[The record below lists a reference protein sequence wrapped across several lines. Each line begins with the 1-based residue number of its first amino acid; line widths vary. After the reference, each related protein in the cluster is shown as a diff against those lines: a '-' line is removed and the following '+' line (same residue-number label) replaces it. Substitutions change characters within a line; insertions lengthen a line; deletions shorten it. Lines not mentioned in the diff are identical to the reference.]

1 MLVAIGLVVLI
12 VMVFGG
18 FALTGGN
25 LEPVLHAMPH
35 EMLIIGG
42 AAIGALLI
50 GNSIGN
56 LKAVGA
62 GFGRAFKGAKF
73 KKADYLDAIFL
84 TARLMKVMKT
94 GGAVELEKHVEEP
107 NSSDIFAAFPKL
119 LKDHF
124 FTSLVTDALRLVVVS
139 TGSLPVHAVEDVM
152 NNALKTHHDEALKP
166 QETLQQ
172 LSDALPALGIVAAVL
187 GVVKTMGSIDQPPA
201 VLGGMIGSALV
212 GTFLGVLLAY
222 GVVAPF
228 AGRLKHLIDED
239 AEIYE
244 VAKQI
249 IIASLHNNPQALVIE
264 AARTGIT
271 HHNQPTFAEAY
282 DGLRGK

>member
-1 MLVAIGLVVLI
+1 MYAVIGMVILL

-18 FALTGGN
+18 FAITGGA
-25 LEPVLHAMPH
+25 LGPVMEAIPH

-42 AAIGALLI
+42 AAAGALLI
-50 GNSIGN
+50 GNSLGN

-73 KKADYLDAIFL
+73 GKPDYLAAIFL
-84 TARLMKVMKT
+84 TARLMKVLKS
-94 GGAVELEKHVEEP
+94 GGAVELEKHVEDPAASE
-107 NSSDIFAAFPKL
+107 IFAEYPKL
-119 LKDHF
+119 LNDKF
-124 FTSLVTDALRLVVVS
+124 FTSLVTDSLRLVVVA
-139 TGSLPVHAVEDVM
+139 TGTLPVHAVEDVM
-152 NNALKTHHDEALKP
+152 NNAIKTHHHQAMQP
-166 QETLQQ
+166 QETLQG

-222 GVVAPF
+222 GIVAPF
-228 AGRLKHLIDED
+228 AARLKHLIDED
-239 AEIYE
+239 AELYE

-249 IIASLHNNPQALVIE
+249 VIASLHNNPQALVIE
-264 AARTGIT
+264 AARTGIS
-271 HHNQPTFAEAY
+271 HHHQPSFAEAY